1 MANAA
6 PQPGERHMGD
16 AEVVQPE
23 WPADRWAAGMPK
35 WVDGIVKGKP
45 IADVLAWLGSKGKVT
60 EAQEQQLRDEVAKRQ
75 GTSAAPAGAAPAADA
90 DGVLVVDA
98 AKLEQDLKDAADL
111 DALYK
116 HGSLL
121 DAVEDLAERQRLTE
135 IFDGRVAELE
145 G

>member
-1 MANAA
+1 M
-6 PQPGERHMGD
+6 
-16 AEVVQPE
+16 
-23 WPADRWAAGMPK
+23 
-35 WVDGIVKGKP
+35 
-45 IADVLAWLGSKGKVT
+45 
-60 EAQEQQLRDEVAKRQ
+60 AKRQ
-75 GTSAAPAGAAPAADA
+75 TASAAPEAEHAGPAADA

-98 AKLEQDLKDAADL
+98 AKLEQDLKDATDL